1 MSNRDLCGLNG
12 SITYT
17 TLTSGTDAP
26 TVANVVFTRGNIQ
39 RRTATTTRPGSFAAR
54 KTVGEWNGGGVL
66 RVIATD
72 DATPPLIT
80 TTQGILN
87 IFLDG
92 TQKITVPIVFV
103 GIGGVGYN
111 SLQGE
116 TPQFWD
122 YTWEV
127 SATAAAT
134 TVTRTA

>member
-1 MSNRDLCGLNG
+1 MANIDCTGLDG

-17 TLTSGTDAP
+17 TLVSGTDAP
-26 TVANVVFTRGNIQ
+26 TVANVVIVRGRITRA
-39 RRTATTTRPGSFAAR
+39 TATTTRPGSFTAR
-54 KTVGEWNGGGVL
+54 KTLGEWNGAGVL
-66 RVIATD
+66 RVVSTD

-87 IFLDG
+87 IFLKAS
-92 TQKITVPIVFV
+92 QKITVPIVFTSM
-103 GIGGVGYN
+103 GNLGYT

-122 YTWEV
+122 YEWVV
-127 SATAAAT
+127 SATAIAT